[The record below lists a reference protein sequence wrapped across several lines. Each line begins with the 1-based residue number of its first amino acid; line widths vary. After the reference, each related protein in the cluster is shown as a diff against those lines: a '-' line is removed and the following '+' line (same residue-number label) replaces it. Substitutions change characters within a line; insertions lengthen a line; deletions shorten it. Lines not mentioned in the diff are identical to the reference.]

1 MNFRSEV
8 PLIGSP
14 PPLHSLGEASV
25 LKLAKGSQ
33 PNWPSQHYGNASR
46 FLLRKWIRSL
56 GILLLGFVL
65 ALAGCTE
72 NESKAIDRLTNGP
85 AERQMREKVL
95 ASMPAN
101 QSKLLESFRST
112 CNKYDG
118 QPNEIKKSEVFRS
131 SSSIY
136 REVGQIKDWAGI
148 IRGISTDQGGSTAA
162 LRISMGSSMVWDKE
176 VRIGSAVYKAAAGLS
191 ENQTVIFSGRLL
203 RDFNLTERGK
213 LCDPDFMITLTAI
226 RKLE

>member
-14 PPLHSLGEASV
+14 PPLNSLDEASV
-25 LKLAKGSQ
+25 LKRAKGHQPSCSSQ
-33 PNWPSQHYGNASR
+33 RYGNASR
-46 FLLRKWIRSL
+46 SLLRNWSCSV
-56 GILLLGFVL
+56 GTLLLGSVL

-112 CNKYDG
+112 CTKYDG

-148 IRGISTDQGGSTAA
+148 IRS
-162 LRISMGSSMVWDKE
+162 ISMGSSTVLDE
-176 VRIGSAVYKAAAGLS
+176 EIRIGSPVYKAAAGLS
-191 ENQTVIFSGRLL
+191 ENQTVVFSGKSL

-213 LCDPDFMITLTAI
+213 VCDPAFRFTITAI